1 MTARA
6 FCLALL
12 VAMLSAC
19 GGDAPNA
26 ADAAD
31 PAARTTAAG
40 AAASSATSAEAPR
53 AEPTEEE
60 MRALEQAAIDATNA
74 NGGIVIEMSG
84 ARSRPIMMKLESF
97 RKTGCKPYTKA
108 FRCEAE
114 IGLSYPNTELP
125 AETLPSSHRY
135 RQDAQ
140 GVWTR
145 D

>member
-6 FCLALL
+6 FCLTLL
-12 VAMLSAC
+12 IAMLSAC

-26 ADAAD
+26 AD
-31 PAARTTAAG
+31 PATQTTAAG
-40 AAASSATSAEAPR
+40 TAAPSATSAEAPR
-53 AEPTEEE
+53 TEPTEEE

-74 NGGIVIEMSG
+74 NGGMVIEMSG

-97 RKTGCKPYTKA
+97 RKTGCEPYTKA

-114 IGLSYPNTELP
+114 IGLSYPDTELP

-135 RQDAQ
+135 QQDAQ